1 MRKVWIVEQQL
12 NFFSKLDNPTLEQ
25 LLTPDQIYESD
36 DITTLLTL
44 GEDHRLDYKSA
55 QKQPKEFARQL
66 SAFGN
71 GPSHLGGVIA
81 VGIEK
86 DGKITGCKFLDE
98 AGLQKLEGFGATSC
112 ESGRFESRRVECK
125 NHKGENDF
133 VILCRI
139 HYVPE
144 RLVLLSDGTA
154 YQRISHETKK
164 LSDEEKNEIRIAKGE
179 RAYELEVSR
188 LNYPSDFHIDRVRHF
203 CSHLRREQSIRDD
216 ISDEQILENKM
227 LGHRTDMVFAP
238 SNAMVWLFAKQ
249 PQREF
254 PGAYI
259 RFLRF
264 EGVEQKSGKNFNVIK
279 DRTFEGTI
287 VDQIKDCAAFIGAQ
301 LREFTHFEN
310 GRFEARPEYPD
321 DAWYELLVNAVAH
334 RSYQIKN
341 GNIFVRMFDDRIE
354 FESPGGFMPQVTP
367 ENIYSMHRP
376 RNRQLMFA
384 LKELGEVKCMNEG
397 TKRVKDEMAE
407 AHLPEPI
414 FRPTTPENAGVLAV
428 LANDIANRQNSL
440 DSEAYK
446 ILGEALSLSLS
457 IDERKI
463 VNFVIEN
470 NTINVSEALRI
481 MRTNIW
487 HTAKG
492 ALERLERRGILDYY
506 STKERDPKAHYRLAK

>member
-1 MRKVWIVEQQL
+1 MREQL
-12 NFFSKLDNPTLEQ
+12 DFFSKLDNPTLEQ

-36 DITTLLTL
+36 DIALLISL

-71 GPSHLGGVIA
+71 GPSHLGGLIA
-81 VGIEK
+81 IGIEK
-86 DGKITGCKFLDE
+86 DGKITGCKFLSE
-98 AGLQKLEGFGATSC
+98 AGLQKLEAFGSDYC
-112 ESGRFESRRVECK
+112 ESGRFESRRVPCK
-125 NHKGENDF
+125 NHKGEDDF
-133 VILCRI
+133 VVLCRI

-144 RLVLLSDGTA
+144 RLVALSDGTA
-154 YQRISHETKK
+154 FQRISHESKK

-179 RAYELEVSR
+179 RSYDQEVTR
-188 LNYPSDFHIDRVRHF
+188 LTYPADFHIDRVRAF
-203 CSHLRREQSIRDD
+203 CSDLRRDQSIRGD

-227 LGHRTDMVFAP
+227 LGHRTDSGFAP

-279 DRTFEGTI
+279 DRTFEGTV
-287 VDQIKDCAAFIGAQ
+287 VDQIRDCAAFISAN

-334 RSYQIKN
+334 RSYQFKN

-367 ENIYSMHRP
+367 SNIYGMHRP

-384 LKELGEVKCMNEG
+384 LKEFGEVKCMNEG
-397 TKRVKDEMAE
+397 TKRVRDEMAE

-414 FRPTTPENAGVLAV
+414 FRPTTPENTGVLAV

-440 DSEAYK
+440 DSEAYRV
-446 ILGEALSLSLS
+446 LGEALSLSLTP
-457 IDERKI
+457 DERKI
-463 VNFVIEN
+463 INFVIEN
-470 NTINVSEALRI
+470 KTINVSEALRI
-481 MRTNIW
+481 MSTNIW

-492 ALERLERRGILDYY
+492 ALDRLERRGVLDFY
-506 STKERDPKAHYRLAK
+506 STKERDPKAHYRLSTRNE